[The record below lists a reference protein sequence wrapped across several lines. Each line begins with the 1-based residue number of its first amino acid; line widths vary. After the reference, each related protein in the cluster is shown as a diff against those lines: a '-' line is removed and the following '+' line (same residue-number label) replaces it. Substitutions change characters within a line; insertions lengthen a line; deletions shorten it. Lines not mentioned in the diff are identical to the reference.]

1 MNIRRSTRRRGLAL
15 VSGLSLASLA
25 LGVSVATA
33 VPAVAEEGRPVA
45 GNVAPQ
51 QDAAILPY
59 SKIVHAVSED
69 EWQRGDFEIRAGK
82 EVTDGRTSGI
92 TVNVRVSNLEHRR
105 GLGGW
110 FSIWTHGTDNVSL
123 DADVVVLRDGQ
134 LVGSHRLSSFG
145 SNVED
150 LSATYTFSTGGIPG
164 HFEVAVQPVV
174 KGIYWG
180 GTNETFKSD
189 LYLKTEKIELTVAE

>member
-1 MNIRRSTRRRGLAL
+1 MNIRRSTGRRGLAL
-15 VSGLSLASLA
+15 VGGLSLASLA
-25 LGVSVATA
+25 FGASVAAA
-33 VPAVAEEGRPVA
+33 VPAAAEEDRPAAVS
-45 GNVAPQ
+45 GVSQ
-51 QDAAILPY
+51 RDAAILPY
-59 SKIVHAVSED
+59 SKVVHAVSED

-82 EVTDGRTSGI
+82 EITDGRTSGI
-92 TVNVRVSNLEHRR
+92 TVNVKVSNLEHRR

-164 HFEVAVQPVV
+164 HFEVAVQPTV